1 MFSKGFT
8 TTLGVLAIAALM
20 PVAAAA
26 QPAGSDA
33 PRTSWGAPDLQGVW
47 DFRSLTPLE
56 RPEELGDKAF
66 LTAEEAAALEQEAV
80 QRNEELLN
88 RPAEDATAGGSVDV
102 RDDGSPGF
110 YNSFWLDGG
119 TSTVDSRRTSLI
131 TDPANGRIPPMT
143 QAAAQRQAALARER
157 AGTATHEP
165 TPGGWIHDLGAMGLQ
180 LRCITGFNSGPPMTP
195 GFYNQNV
202 QIFQTPNEVVLLNE
216 MNHNFRVV
224 PLDGS
229 ETPGLAQWTGSSR
242 AHWDGDTLVVETKD
256 FLRET
261 SFAFGVTTRHLSVV
275 ERITRTAQDT
285 LLYEVTVDDPT
296 VWQQPWSYEL
306 PMKWNDQPL
315 YEYAC
320 HEGNY
325 GLANI
330 LAGARAQEAAAAESS
345 EQ

>member
-1 MFSKGFT
+1 MARKSLTAAFIT
-8 TTLGVLAIAALM
+8 VAVVALAAA
-20 PVAAAA
+20 PAAA
-26 QPAGSDA
+26 QSAAAEA

-80 QRNEELLN
+80 LRNQDLLE
-88 RPAEDATAGGSVDV
+88 RPAETATAGGSVDV

-110 YNSFWLDGG
+110 YNNFWLDGG
-119 TSTVDSRRTSLI
+119 TATVDSRRTSLI
-131 TDPANGRIPPMT
+131 THPSNGRIPPLT
-143 QAAAQRQAALARER
+143 AAASKRAAALARER
-157 AGTATHEP
+157 SGTATHEP
-165 TPGGWIHDLGAMGLQ
+165 TPGGWIHDLGPMGLQ

-202 QIFQTPNEVVLLNE
+202 QIFQTPDEVVLLNE
-216 MNHNFRVV
+216 MNHNFRIV

-242 AHWDGDTLVVETKD
+242 AHWDGDTLVIETQD

-261 SFAFGVTTRHLSVV
+261 SFAFGVTTKHLHVV
-275 ERITRTAQDT
+275 ERLSRPSQDT
-285 LLYEVTVDDPT
+285 LAYQVTVDDPT
-296 VWQQPWSYEL
+296 VWQQPWSYEI

>member
-1 MFSKGFT
+1 MFNRSITAAF
-8 TTLGVLAIAALM
+8 IAAVALT
-20 PVAAAA
+20 PFAAAA
-26 QPAGSDA
+26 QPAGA
-33 PRTSWGAPDLQGVW
+33 EVPRTAWGAPDLQGVW

-56 RPEELGDKAF
+56 RPEELGEKAF

-80 QRNEELLN
+80 QRNEDLLN
-88 RPAEDATAGGSVDV
+88 RPAENTTVGGSIDI
-102 RDDGSPGF
+102 REDGTPGF
-110 YNSFWLDGG
+110 YNNFWLDGG

-131 TDPANGRIPPMT
+131 TDPPNGRMPPLT
-143 QAAAQRQAALARER
+143 AAAVERQAEEARQR
-157 AGTATHEP
+157 RGTAMHEP
-165 TPGGWIHDLGAMGLQ
+165 TPGGWIHDLGSAGLQ

-202 QIFQTPNEVVLLNE
+202 QIFQTPDEVVLLNE

-224 PLDGS
+224 PLDGRD
-229 ETPGLAQWTGSSR
+229 TPGLAQWTGSST
-242 AHWDGDTLVVETKD
+242 ANWDGDTLVIKTQD

-261 SFAFGVTTRHLSVV
+261 SFALGITTKHLHVI
-275 ERITRTAQDT
+275 ERLTRASPDT

-296 VWQQPWSYEL
+296 VWQQPWSYEV

-330 LAGARAQEAAAAESS
+330 LAGARVKEAAEAESS